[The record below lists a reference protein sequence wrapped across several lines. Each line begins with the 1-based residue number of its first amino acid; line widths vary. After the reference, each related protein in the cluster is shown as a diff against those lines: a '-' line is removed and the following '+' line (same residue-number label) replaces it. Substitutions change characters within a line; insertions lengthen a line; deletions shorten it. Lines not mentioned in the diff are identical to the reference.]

1 MPTDNVTKWS
11 QMPEGQFLE
20 RKSAFDRS
28 GGSVTR
34 LKAPAVARQI
44 ADTLSAMANAD
55 GGELVVGIEK
65 DGTVTGVPHPPDKV
79 DFLLN
84 VPRDRNYVQPP
95 LVVRARRVETGDGL
109 LLLHFETEWSPEVHQ
124 LTDGRYLLR
133 IGDRNTPFPAE
144 QIAALKQ
151 TKGQGLVERSFPM
164 GATTDDLETGL
175 VENWRQ
181 KIDYSGSS
189 DELLREHQLIQ
200 GRNGRAV
207 PNLAALLLFGK
218 KPSQWHPRC
227 GIDFVRW
234 EGTER
239 KHGAE
244 LNIVK
249 RIRVEQ
255 PLAALIGK
263 AYETVSPFIRERQ
276 QLVDL
281 FFTERLE
288 YPTFVWQEAI
298 VNAVAHRDYSIQ
310 GGGIEIHMYDD
321 RMEIR
326 SPGLPPAPVTVEALN
341 RREHVHL
348 SRNPLIVRVLT
359 GLGYMRELGEG
370 IPRMFEEMER
380 EGFYPPGFDDI
391 GGVFFQARLRNEPVY
406 DDATLKWLEQ
416 FNGLG
421 LTGDQK
427 RILVYAKAHKGR
439 FTSREYRKL
448 TGLGVYEASGS
459 IRELY
464 RRGIVRT
471 QTKGGRVHLLSSRYT
486 TAREMPED
494 MARLVPELKRKG
506 NLSNKDIRSILGIGR
521 EPAKTVIHRLIRCG
535 WLIRKGEKRWTTYKM
550 PQ

>member
-1 MPTDNVTKWS
+1 
-11 QMPEGQFLE
+11 MPEGQFFE

-28 GGSVTR
+28 GGTVKR
-34 LKAPAVARQI
+34 LKAPAIARQI
-44 ADTLSAMANAD
+44 VETLSAMANAD
-55 GGELVVGIEK
+55 GGELVIGIEE
-65 DGTVTGVPHPPDKV
+65 GGAVTGVPHPADKV

-84 VPRDRNYVQPP
+84 VPRDRNYVRPP
-95 LVVRARRVETGDGL
+95 LAARARRVEAADGL
-109 LLLHFETEWSPEVHQ
+109 LLLHFEVEWSPEVHQ

-133 IGDRNTPFPAE
+133 IRDQNTPFPAE

-151 TKGQGLVERSFPM
+151 TKGQGLIERSFPM
-164 GATTDDLETGL
+164 GAAMDDLDARLADEWRMKTGYPGT
-175 VENWRQ
+175 VE
-181 KIDYSGSS
+181 
-189 DELLREHQLIQ
+189 ELLLERELIQ

-207 PNLAALLLFGK
+207 PSLAALLLFGK
-218 KPSQWHPRC
+218 KPGKWHPRC
-227 GIDFVRW
+227 GVEFIRW

-255 PLAALIGK
+255 PLAVLIGK

-298 VNAVAHRDYSIQ
+298 VNAVAHRNYGIQ
-310 GGGIEIHMYDD
+310 GGGIEIHMFDD

-341 RREHVHL
+341 RREHLHM

-359 GLGYMRELGEG
+359 DFGYMRELGEG

-380 EGFYPPGFDDI
+380 EGFYPPRFDDI
-391 GGVFFQARLRNEPVY
+391 SGVYFQVRLRNEPVY

-416 FNGLG
+416 FKGLG

-427 RILVYAKAHKGR
+427 RILVYAKAHEGK
-439 FTSREYRKL
+439 FTSRDYRKL
-448 TGLGVYEASGS
+448 TGLGVYEASES
-459 IRELY
+459 IRELHK
-464 RRGIVRT
+464 RGIVRT
-471 QTKGGRVHLLSSRYT
+471 QTKGGRVHVVSARFISP
-486 TAREMPED
+486 REMPDE
-494 MARLVPELKRKG
+494 MTRLLPELKRKG
-506 NLSNKDIRSILGIGR
+506 ELTNSDIRSILGIGR
-521 EPAKTVIHRLIRCG
+521 EPAKY
-535 WLIRKGEKRWTTYKM
+535 LIRKLTQAGWLVKKGGKRWTTYTV